1 MKYQIFSQI
10 TQHVT
15 YKVCICK
22 GNKTVYTYDCM
33 KPTKN
38 LFKELGKILPSK
50 VFSALFRDF
59 INSVNV
65 MNTFYE
71 KDFK

>member
-38 LFKELGKILPSK
+38 LCKELEQIFPSK
-50 VFSALFRDF
+50 AFSALFRDF
-59 INSVNV
+59 TNSVKT

-71 KDFK
+71 KDCK